1 MECAVHITVPTL
13 SHGSESGTTIRHRN
27 VLAANERIAL
37 AGFVLTSAERTV
49 FDLARS
55 EPFPIALACADAYV
69 KSAFRVRRRVDQAA
83 LQAWR
88 DRMVDRAD
96 HMPRGRGMGAVR
108 AIAAIADPLADSPLE
123 SVSRLRLLQLGLVPE
138 LQVGVP
144 SERGGTYYL
153 DFLFRELGVFGEC
166 DGKSKYTNPEL
177 RGGNTADEIVYAEKR
192 RHDWIA
198 GSQGLRG
205 VRWGAPDTITAA
217 LLGRH
222 LSAQGIRVP
231 GRPTRRYGAQV
242 ARFLGGVQ

>member
-1 MECAVHITVPTL
+1 MHITVPTHA
-13 SHGSESGTTIRHRN
+13 HGSETGTTFRHRN
-27 VLAANERIAL
+27 VLAANERVAL

-69 KSAFRVRRRVDQAA
+69 KRAFIVGRNIDHAS

-88 DRMVDRAD
+88 ERMIQRAD

-108 AIAAIADPLADSPLE
+108 ALAAIANPLADSPLE
-123 SVSRLRLLQLGLVPE
+123 SVSRLRLLQLGIVPE

-144 SERGGTYYL
+144 SERGGTYFL
-153 DFLFRELGVFGEC
+153 DFLIRELGVFGEC
-166 DGKSKYTNPEL
+166 DGKSKYTNAAL
-177 RGGNTADEIVYAEKR
+177 RAGRTAEEIVYAEKR

-205 VRWGAPDTITAA
+205 IRWGAAEAISAA
-217 LLGRH
+217 ILEQH
-222 LSAQGIRVP
+222 LRAQGTHVP
-231 GRPTRRYGAQV
+231 GRPTRSYGAQV
-242 ARFLGGVQ
+242 ARFLGGLQ